1 MSRAGVW
8 PGWRRELIGL
18 CLTLLTCRL
27 SCPAASLA
35 AVHPQ
40 AVTSASVDSQPAW
53 YPAVGASITH
63 VLLHFDVS
71 LAAALAPAWCDLLST
86 LDAEVRVTIA
96 CVEPRDAVVARD
108 LAASCRGGGDNVDVI
123 CVGRE
128 LSLWPRD
135 ASLVLGGGGDADV
148 VGLRGRGDPLRVGDL
163 CASRLLTHRALSNRP
178 SPLTANLDGGQLVFG
193 VHRAFIGGRGLRT
206 ADAVAWGKQLAF
218 WSPTGVSLVEAPLG
232 APHPHLDMFFAV
244 ADDKTVL
251 VGEVSGDGATPVL
264 RAQYDAIAS
273 ALRARSFRVE
283 RLPIMHLGGDR
294 VLTWTNVLTETRD
307 TNIAY
312 VPRYGVAL
320 DEQAHAVWRR
330 CGFSVVPIDCARL
343 VEWGGAV
350 RCLTNVVRWREATPR
365 RLSAALAAAE
375 AGRTLRCDLHRA
387 DGGR

>member
-1 MSRAGVW
+1 MSRAGVS
-8 PGWRRELIGL
+8 PVWRRALIGL
-18 CLTLLTCRL
+18 SLMLLTCRL
-27 SCPAASLA
+27 SCSAASLVEVDA
-35 AVHPQ
+35 QV
-40 AVTSASVDSQPAW
+40 VTPASDPQPAW

-63 VLLHFDVS
+63 VLLHFDAS

-86 LDAEVRVTIA
+86 LDAEVQVTIA

-108 LAASCRGGGDNVDVI
+108 LAASCRRGRDHVDVI

-135 ASLVLGGGGDADV
+135 ASLVLGWGGDADV
-148 VGLRGRGDPLRVGDL
+148 VGLRGRGDRLRLGDL
-163 CASRLLTHRALSNRP
+163 CASRLLSHRALSSRP
-178 SPLTANLDGGQLVFG
+178 SPFTASLDGGQLVFG

-218 WSPTGVSLVEAPLG
+218 WSPAGASLVDAPLG
-232 APHPHLDMFFAV
+232 APHPHLDMFFAA
-244 ADDKTVL
+244 ADDQTVL
-251 VGEVSGDGATPVL
+251 VGEASRDGATPTL
-264 RAQYDAIAS
+264 RAQYDVIAS
-273 ALRARSFRVE
+273 ALHAAGLRVE
-283 RLPIMHLGGDR
+283 RLPMVHLGGDR

-320 DEQAHAVWRR
+320 DAQAYAVWRR
-330 CGFSVVPIDCARL
+330 CGFSVVPIDCSRL

-365 RLSAALAAAE
+365 RFSAALAATE
-375 AGRTLRCDLHRA
+375 VDRTPRCDLHRV